1 MKLRV
6 IRFGCWIIATALL
19 SACVSTNN
27 TDYDGA
33 DVVVGAQS
41 PDFSLQAL
49 DGSALKNRS
58 MEGNVVLLNFWATW
72 CEPCLREIPELKE
85 VAARSKVKVV
95 GIALD
100 EQGASVVKPFVAQ
113 HGINYPVLI
122 GNEEVFQRF
131 NGSDIPYSLLLDRK
145 QRIVKVYR
153 GTITKEEIDQDLRS
167 MGEET

>member
-1 MKLRV
+1 MRFACWV
-6 IRFGCWIIATALL
+6 IAAAVL

-41 PDFSLQAL
+41 PDFSLPAI
-49 DGSALKNRS
+49 DGTTLKNRS

-72 CEPCLREIPELKE
+72 CEPCLREIPVLKD
-85 VAARSKVKVV
+85 VAANAKVKVI

-100 EQGASVVKPFVAQ
+100 EQGLTVVKPFVTQ

-122 GNEEVFQRF
+122 GNEEVFQKF
-131 NGSDIPYSLLLDRK
+131 NGLGIPYSLLLNRK
-145 QRIVKVYR
+145 QRIVKIYR
-153 GTITKEEIDQDLRS
+153 GPVTKEELDQDLKS
-167 MGEET
+167 MGEGT